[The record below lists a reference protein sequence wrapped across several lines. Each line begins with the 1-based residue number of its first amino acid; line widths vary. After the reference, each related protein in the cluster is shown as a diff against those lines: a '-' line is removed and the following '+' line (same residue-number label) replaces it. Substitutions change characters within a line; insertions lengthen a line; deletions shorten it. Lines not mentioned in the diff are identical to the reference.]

1 MKTAARK
8 QREATLRAVTAEFEA
23 GAREN
28 IRLFREGEMTEEVIA
43 DLRQRERI
51 ANLHVWIDSCSS
63 AIERGRRAEA
73 AKADFE
79 AELERVGTE

>member
-1 MKTAARK
+1 
-8 QREATLRAVTAEFEA
+8 
-23 GAREN
+23 
-28 IRLFREGEMTEEVIA
+28 MTKEVIA